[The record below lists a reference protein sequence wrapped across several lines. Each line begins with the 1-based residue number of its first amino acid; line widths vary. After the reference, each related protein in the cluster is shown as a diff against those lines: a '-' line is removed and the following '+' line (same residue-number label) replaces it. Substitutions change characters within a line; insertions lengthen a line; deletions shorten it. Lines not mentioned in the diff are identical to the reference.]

1 MNKSIGSIIDEMYA
15 TREERRELAKEDKIL
30 KATYD
35 ELDASL
41 VSALE
46 ATGQTSGASDIA
58 TASIKKTIVAD
69 VQDWDRFHAW
79 LKRTNRLYMLERRPA
94 QAAFREF
101 VETSPQHKPP
111 PGVQKFEIV
120 NISLRNK

>member
-1 MNKSIGSIIDEMYA
+1 MYA